1 MARKTPVGRR
11 GFLKGAAGAA
21 ASAAAGVAGLATST
35 PTAKA
40 QAPERAP
47 ATPLPSAALAAN
59 EKSSP
64 AARVDVYTTDRPGS
78 DFMVDVIKTLNFDY
92 VCANPGSSFRG
103 LHESLVNYGGNKAPE
118 LITCCHEESSVAMA
132 HGYFKI
138 EGKPLMVMAHGTVG
152 LQHASMAIYNAYAD
166 RVPVYIVLGNIQD
179 INFRRSDVEWAHSVQ
194 DAAAMVRDYT
204 KWDDNPV
211 SLSHFAES
219 SVRAY
224 KIAMTPPYE
233 PVVIVA
239 DAVLQEE
246 PMPEADRRTAR
257 IPKLTL
263 SAPPAGH
270 SGAVAEAAKML
281 VAAENP
287 LIVAGRSARTP
298 QGIALLV
305 ELAETLQAPV
315 QDRHFRMNFPSLHPL
330 RGGNIATADVV
341 LGLEVQDFWMAT
353 HSMTPINRMGM
364 ESKPITKP
372 GAKLITIYSGDL
384 YGKSNY
390 QDFGRYAEVDLSIA
404 ADAEATLP
412 ALIEACKKL
421 ITADRRSAMQ
431 ARGAKLAGASKAA
444 RERDIELAAY
454 GWDASPISTARVSA
468 ELWNQIK
475 NEDWSLVSD
484 VNPFFSSWPLR
495 LWDFTKHY
503 QYLGEH
509 GAYGIGYGA
518 PAAVGAALANRKHG
532 RLTVNIQ
539 CDGDLNYAP
548 GVLWT
553 AAHHRIPL
561 LTIMHNNRAYH
572 QEAMYLTDMAARANR
587 GIENFSVGTGIN
599 DPNIDYAT
607 MAKAY
612 GMYGKGPVTD
622 PKDLGPAIKE
632 AIAVVKRGEPALI
645 DVVTQPR

>member
-1 MARKTPVGRR
+1 MAKKSPVGRR
-11 GFLKGAAGAA
+11 GFLKGAAGVAAGAA
-21 ASAAAGVAGLATST
+21 ALVADA
-35 PTAKA
+35 PAVKA
-40 QAPERAP
+40 QTPERA
-47 ATPLPSAALAAN
+47 ATPLPSAALAAT

-64 AARVDVYTTDRPGS
+64 ATRVDVYTTDRPGA
-78 DFMVDVIKTLNFDY
+78 DFMVDVIKSLNFDY

-132 HGYFKI
+132 HGYFKV

-263 SAPPAGH
+263 STPPAGD
-270 SGAVAEAAKML
+270 SGAVAEAAKLL

-287 LIVAGRSARTP
+287 MIVAGRSARTP

-330 RGGNIATADVV
+330 NGGNIATADVV

-353 HSMTPINRMGM
+353 HSMTPLNRMGM

-421 ITADRRSAMQ
+421 ITPDRRRAMQ
-431 ARGAKLAGASKAA
+431 ERGAKLAQASMAA

-454 GWDASPISTARVSA
+454 GWDASPISTARVTV

-475 NEDWSLVSD
+475 DEDWSLVSD
-484 VNPFFSSWPLR
+484 VNPFFSGWPLR
-495 LWDFTKHY
+495 LWDFQKHY

-553 AAHHRIPL
+553 ATHHRIPL

-599 DPNIDYAT
+599 DPNIDYAM

-612 GMYGKGPVTD
+612 GMYSKGPITD
-622 PKDLGPAIKE
+622 PQDLGPAIKQ
-632 AIAVVKRGEPALI
+632 AIEVVKRGEPALL